1 MSTIKYSDLLDEV
14 LPFLAADPSDPVT
27 EAAIRRSVIEFF
39 SRSWLWKYLPD
50 PVDLVAGEP
59 VYDLEPPQGGSVVAV
74 MNVIVNGQP
83 IDNKTIEWLDRNV
96 PLWRTERRAS
106 SYFTQVQSDQVIL
119 APVPDTNVTGGI
131 TMTLAIAPS
140 ATSKSFPAW
149 VVNNVNYL
157 ETIVDGAL
165 YRLMLMP
172 NKPWTDLKNGADRR
186 LQFNT
191 GVASASELAAT
202 ALSRAPTRV
211 SSNH

>member
-39 SRSWLWKYLPD
+39 ANSWLWKHLPD

-74 MNVIVNGQP
+74 MSVSANGQP
-83 IDNKTIEWLDRNV
+83 IDNKTTEWLDRNV
-96 PLWRTERRAS
+96 PLWRTDRRTTL
-106 SYFTQVQSDQVIL
+106 YFTQVQSDQVIL
-119 APVPDTNVTGGI
+119 APVPEINVVGGL

-140 ATSKSFPAW
+140 ATSKAFPAW

-186 LQFNT
+186 MQFNN
-191 GVASASELAAT
+191 GVASASELAT
-202 ALSRAPTRV
+202 SALSRAPTRV